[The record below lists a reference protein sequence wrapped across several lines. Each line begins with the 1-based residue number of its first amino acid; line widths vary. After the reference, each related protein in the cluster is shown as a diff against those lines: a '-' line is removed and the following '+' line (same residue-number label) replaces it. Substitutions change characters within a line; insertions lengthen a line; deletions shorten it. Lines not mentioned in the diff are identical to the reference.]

1 MKKVILIISVVFCM
15 TNIFGVSFKNSDEI
29 AICTAVTV
37 PFALEINDW
46 NNTSKTITSSATG
59 GEIQV
64 RFKPFALPFGLY
76 AQVNFSQPQKITE
89 KRSSITFHEK
99 RSDYSS
105 IWTSEIQAGAY
116 FRAYESALWYVPFGV
131 GFHYKLN
138 YSSVTNIETT
148 SKMFGIGAFIQGE
161 LKLTRKI
168 CTYIGANLT
177 YDFRGS
183 SRRECSAGG
192 STAVYY
198 SESGILTNLGFMPK
212 LGLVFHNR

>member
-1 MKKVILIISVVFCM
+1 MKNVQIILPAGTYTSH
-15 TNIFGVSFKNSDEI
+15 VS
-29 AICTAVTV
+29 
-37 PFALEINDW
+37 
-46 NNTSKTITSSATG
+46 
-59 GEIQV
+59 
-64 RFKPFALPFGLY
+64 
-76 AQVNFSQPQKITE
+76 
-89 KRSSITFHEK
+89 
-99 RSDYSS
+99 
-105 IWTSEIQAGAY
+105 IQAGAY

-168 CTYIGANLT
+168 RTYIGANLT